1 MATAAIFGYMAIA
14 VSAAVIAGLLIE
26 EVLRSRKGE
35 KPTSPDWIIVGDEKG
50 SLIGEFIE
58 TGNGG

>member
-14 VSAAVIAGLLIE
+14 VSTAVVVGLLID
-26 EVLRSRKGE
+26 EVLRSRKKE
-35 KPTSPDWIIVGDEKG
+35 IPTSSDWIIVGDEKG

-58 TGNGG
+58 TGKGD